1 MKIALLGYGR
11 MGKEVEQVALER
23 GHSAP
28 LVIDQSSGPLQ
39 AADLAQTDVAI
50 DFTLP
55 GIAPVHIRAAFDHR
69 VPIVVGT
76 TGWYD
81 TLPELQEAA
90 AQKRGTL
97 FYAPNFSIGVNMLFE
112 VNKALARLMNEQAD
126 YDPEIFEV
134 HHTGKQD
141 APSGTAA
148 KLADQLTALLYRK
161 INWQTFPRN
170 ESPEPED
177 QDAFPVYY
185 SREEG
190 AIGTHTVRYQS
201 AIDEI
206 SIQHKAYNRRGFA
219 LGAVKAA
226 EWVKDKAGIYTMEDY
241 LGLNNP
247 S

>member
-11 MGKEVEQVALER
+11 MGKEVEQIAHER
-23 GHSAP
+23 GHQTPLIFDHNSALP
-28 LVIDQSSGPLQ
+28 DGSQ
-39 AADLAQTDVAI
+39 LAKADVAI

-55 GIAPVHIRAAFDHR
+55 AIAPGHIRSAFEQQ

-76 TGWYD
+76 TGWYEE
-81 TLPELQEAA
+81 LPAIQEACS
-90 AQKRGTL
+90 QQGGTL

-112 VNKALARLMNEQAD
+112 VNKALARLMNDHAD
-126 YDPEIFEV
+126 YDPEVLES

-148 KLADQLTALLYRK
+148 KLADHITALLSHK
-161 INWQTFPRN
+161 ITWQKLEQSERPAGI
-170 ESPEPED
+170 D
-177 QDAFPVYY
+177 QETLPVYY

-201 AIDEI
+201 PIDEV

-226 EWVKDKAGIYTMEDY
+226 EWVSNKTGIFTMEDY
-241 LGLNNP
+241 LGL
-247 S
+247 STK

>member
-11 MGKEVEQVALER
+11 MGKAVAEIAEER
-23 GHSAP
+23 GHHIP
-28 LVIDQSSGPLQ
+28 LTINHSSNPLNGPELVE
-39 AADLAQTDVAI
+39 ADVAI

-55 GIAPVHIRAAFDHR
+55 AIAPRHIKAALEHQ

-81 TLPELQEAA
+81 QLPELQEMA
-90 AQKRGTL
+90 AQHQGTL
-97 FYAPNFSIGVNMLFE
+97 FYAPNFSIGVNVLFE
-112 VNKALARLMNEQAD
+112 INKALARLMDEQPD
-126 YDPEIFEV
+126 YAPEIFET
-134 HHTGKQD
+134 HHKGKKD

-161 INWQTFPRN
+161 INWETLPAETSNGQ
-170 ESPEPED
+170 EEK
-177 QDAFPVYY
+177 DAFPVYY
-185 SREEG
+185 KREEG

-201 AIDEI
+201 PIDEI

-226 EWVKDKAGIYTMEDY
+226 EWVKDKTGTYTMEDL
-241 LGLNNP
+241 LGLGH
-247 S
+247 